1 MPNILP
7 QNFAKFKQNVY
18 KKVDLWNNMN
28 SFKIKEKR
36 KISQV
41 GASELLIEKI
51 NLAITNREEKE
62 KVAQKV
68 LEKVQNGDIISAGS
82 RKYSVACDW
91 TNCTKGKAR
100 RNSHPNDTNF
110 VWGWNAGWSLI
121 CIL

>member
-1 MPNILP
+1 
-7 QNFAKFKQNVY
+7 
-18 KKVDLWNNMN
+18 MN
-28 SFKIKEKR
+28 SLKIKEKR

-82 RKYSVACDW
+82 RKYSVACD
-91 TNCTKGKAR
+91 
-100 RNSHPNDTNF
+100 
-110 VWGWNAGWSLI
+110 
-121 CIL
+121 

>member
-1 MPNILP
+1 
-7 QNFAKFKQNVY
+7 
-18 KKVDLWNNMN
+18 MN

-68 LEKVQNGDIISAGS
+68 LEKVQNGDIIGAGS
-82 RKYSVACDW
+82 RKYSVACD
-91 TNCTKGKAR
+91 
-100 RNSHPNDTNF
+100 
-110 VWGWNAGWSLI
+110 
-121 CIL
+121 